1 MKKAA
6 ILLSIL
12 LVIASCKHT
21 GTIHPDPENKII
33 KIDSQPAVTLRYTS
47 DDQTAMDA
55 AKFVAEAVGALNGMG
70 GGRNDAID
78 IVYTG
83 NEDAYKLF
91 FMLGDAYFSEYKNK
105 PLVYG
110 LINLEWQ
117 KRVEN
122 GNWKDEAE
130 GLTFGVRLP
139 ELQKLVDEYGLNKKE
154 INDLYL
160 YVNSFLLREI
170 YFVSVQEMMERG
182 YLYFTPDEVDEV
194 FFQSVILV
202 EMTEFARFLAV
213 RYGYGKTM
221 KLAKEPYS
229 REFWQAN
236 LGEGVPEVE
245 DTFVTGFEEMKLN
258 GVLADSNFIKEI
270 DKLLTLYNT
279 GTKTTLFQRSRQ

>member
-6 ILLSIL
+6 ILLFA
-12 LVIASCKHT
+12 LVIASCKQT
-21 GTIHPDPENKII
+21 GTIHPDPDHQVIRI
-33 KIDSQPAVTLRYTS
+33 SSTPAVTLKYTS
-47 DDQTAMDA
+47 DEESAMEA
-55 AKFVAEAVGALNGMG
+55 AKFTLEAMNVLNGMG
-70 GGRNDAID
+70 AGRSDPID
-78 IVYTG
+78 LVYTG
-83 NEDAYKLF
+83 NEDPYELF
-91 FMLGDAYFSEYKNK
+91 FMLGDAYFNGYKNK

-122 GNWKDEAE
+122 GDWKDEA
-130 GLTFGVRLP
+130 GSLTYGIRLP
-139 ELQKLVDEYGLNKKE
+139 EMQKLVDDYGLDKKQK
-154 INDLYL
+154 NTLYL

-182 YLYFTPDEVDEV
+182 YLYFTPAEVENV

-202 EMTEFARFLAV
+202 EMTEFARFLSV
-213 RYGYGKTM
+213 RFGYGKTM
-221 KLAKEPYS
+221 KLAKEAYS

-245 DTFVTGFEEMKLN
+245 NDFVVTFEEMKLE
-258 GVLADSNFIKEI
+258 GVLADSNFIGEI